1 MQRPRT
7 GHVRTVAL
15 SAVVGLCLVVPLA
28 AASADSAG
36 SSDPGRKRPVADA
49 TVSTRP
55 GADKGAEFGNG
66 VGDRDKSGTA
76 GLLELIGGK
85 STAAPTTSAGS
96 GNRPAASVPTAPV
109 GSAGAASVPAT
120 SVPPTPVT
128 TDSVCG
134 KPMDGPRGTRAQTCV
149 ERDGSEVWGRV
160 YYRNPTPDPLILVMS
175 VLQPGGNALRVTC
188 AVEAKETEGRC
199 DSPRV
204 RAPKGTDGWSAVA
217 ELATKD
223 GSTKLLRSGSTT
235 AGR

>member
-7 GHVRTVAL
+7 GHIRTVAL

-36 SSDPGRKRPVADA
+36 SSDPGKKRPLADA
-49 TVSTRP
+49 TASTRP
-55 GADKGAEFGNG
+55 GTDKSAEFGNG

-85 STAAPTTSAGS
+85 STTAPTTSS
-96 GNRPAASVPTAPV
+96 GAATSSGATTRPA
-109 GSAGAASVPAT
+109 
-120 SVPPTPVT
+120 TPVT
-128 TDSVCG
+128 SAPSTDSVCG
-134 KPMDGPRGTRAQTCV
+134 RPIDGPKGIRAQTCV

-160 YYRNPTPDPLILVMS
+160 YYRNPTPDPLLLAMS

-188 AVEAKETEGRC
+188 SVEPKETEGRC

-204 RAPKGTDGWSAVA
+204 RAPKGTDGWSALA
-217 ELATKD
+217 ELASKD
-223 GSTKLLRSGSTT
+223 GATKLLRSGSTT
-235 AGR
+235 AQR

>member
-36 SSDPGRKRPVADA
+36 SSDPGKKRPVADS
-49 TVSTRP
+49 TPSTRP
-55 GADKGAEFGNG
+55 GTDKSAEFGNG

-85 STAAPTTSAGS
+85 PTAAPSTSAPS
-96 GNRPAASVPTAPV
+96 TSAATTRPTAP
-109 GSAGAASVPAT
+109 AT
-120 SVPPTPVT
+120 SAPSA
-128 TDSVCG
+128 DSVCG
-134 KPMDGPRGTRAQTCV
+134 RPMDGPKGIRAQTCV

-160 YYRNPTPDPLILVMS
+160 YYRNPTPDPLMLVMN
-175 VLQPGGNALRVTC
+175 VLQPGGNTLRVTC
-188 AVEAKETEGRC
+188 TVEPKETEGRC

-204 RAPKGTDGWSAVA
+204 RAPKGTDGWSALA
-217 ELATKD
+217 ELASKD
-223 GSTKLLRSGSTT
+223 GATKLLRSGSIT
-235 AGR
+235 AQR